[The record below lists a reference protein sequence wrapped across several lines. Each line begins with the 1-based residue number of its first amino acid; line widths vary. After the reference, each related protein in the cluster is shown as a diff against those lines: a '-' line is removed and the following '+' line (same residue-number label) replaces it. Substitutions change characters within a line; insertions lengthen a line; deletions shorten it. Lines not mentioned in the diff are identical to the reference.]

1 MKKESLT
8 KRSKKSSPLSKST
21 LSPHKALASP
31 FVRRFIKRVQ
41 NTVKKF
47 ELWKTGDSFI
57 VGVSGGP
64 DSLCLLDVLTMLQ
77 KKYDFTLHVAH
88 VNYHLRGKASAL
100 DEALTKKMA
109 ARHHLSLTVL
119 SQKKNIKSASEEALR
134 TIRYAFFETLRKKYK
149 ARHIVVAH
157 NQDDQ
162 AETLLLRLLR
172 GAGLSGLSAMRA
184 KNNSV
189 IRPLI
194 EMSRADILRYLEERS
209 LAFREDASNA
219 DVRYFRNRIRHGL
232 IPYLEK
238 EFQPQTRKLLAET
251 ALLLG
256 DDYASSQNTPH
267 ALPTKQSPNS
277 LEFSRSAL
285 LSLSEA
291 RLRYELRALLKP
303 LLSGKNPNKN
313 VINEL
318 VKSLK
323 SAKNKTKTVTL
334 KGLKF
339 VVKSDT
345 VTLLYL

>member
-1 MKKESLT
+1 M
-8 KRSKKSSPLSKST
+8 KRSKGPSLSSKSVSNKPSLI
-21 LSPHKALASP
+21 LSPFA
-31 FVRRFIKRVQ
+31 RRFVKRVQ

-47 ELWKTGDSFI
+47 ELWHRGDSFI

-64 DSLCLLDVLTMLQ
+64 DSLCLLAVLTTLQ
-77 KKYDFTLHVAH
+77 KKYAFTLYVAH
-88 VNYHLRGKASAL
+88 VNYHLRKKASDL
-100 DEALTKKMA
+100 DEALVKKMA
-109 ARHHLSLTVL
+109 KRYNFPITIL
-119 SQKKNIKSASEEALR
+119 SQKKKLKNSSEESLR
-134 TIRYAFFETLRKKYK
+134 IIRYAFFEKLRKKYN
-149 ARHIVVAH
+149 ANHIAVAH

-184 KNNSV
+184 KNNAV

-209 LAFREDASNA
+209 LTFREDASNA
-219 DVRYFRNRIRHGL
+219 DLRYFRNRIRHEL

-256 DDYASSQNTPH
+256 DDYASSQNVPR
-267 ALPTKQSPNS
+267 ALPTKQSSSPV
-277 LEFSRSAL
+277 EFSRSAL
-285 LSLSEA
+285 LSLSEV

-313 VINEL
+313 TVHEL
-318 VKSLK
+318 MKSLK
-323 SAKNKTKTVTL
+323 STKNKIQTVTF

-339 VVKSDT
+339 VMKGDT
-345 VTLLYL
+345 VTLLYS